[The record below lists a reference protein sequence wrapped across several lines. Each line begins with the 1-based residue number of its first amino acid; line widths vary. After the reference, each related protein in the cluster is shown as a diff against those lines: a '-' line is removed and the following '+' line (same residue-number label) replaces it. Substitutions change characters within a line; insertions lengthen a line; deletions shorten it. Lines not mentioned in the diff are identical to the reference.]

1 MIINFSPVRMD
12 EQLQVRRQGNV
23 LEINGEVFDFG
34 PLTEGATIPQSAIMS
49 SWFAGP
55 VERIDGE
62 LVLTL
67 VLPHGANAP
76 EETRFPQ
83 SITMVSDG
91 LMPLPIHDS
100 PEETVDA
107 TSTAE
112 EREE

>member
-1 MIINFSPVRMD
+1 MIINLCPVRMD
-12 EQLQVRRQGNV
+12 EELLANRKGD
-23 LEINGEVFDFG
+23 LLTLNGEVFDFG
-34 PLTEGATIPQSAIMS
+34 PLTEGATIPQSAIVS

-83 SITMVSDG
+83 SITMFSDG

-100 PEETVDA
+100 PEEPVDA
-107 TSTAE
+107 TSTSE